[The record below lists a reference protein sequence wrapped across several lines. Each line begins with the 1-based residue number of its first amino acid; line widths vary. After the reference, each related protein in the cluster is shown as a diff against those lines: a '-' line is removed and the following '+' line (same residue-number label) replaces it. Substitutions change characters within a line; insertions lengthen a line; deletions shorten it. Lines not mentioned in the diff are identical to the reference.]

1 MGNKRE
7 LHAHGGL
14 GLRPKGKKALAS
26 CAWDGGTQ
34 FPRKLLVVWFFGG
47 FAAKKTTPPEL
58 IPRERKNISHTR
70 HAAYA

>member
-1 MGNKRE
+1 VTPVE
-7 LHAHGGL
+7 
-14 GLRPKGKKALAS
+14 
-26 CAWDGGTQ
+26 DGGTQ